1 MSILT
6 ISANVNGTI
15 SNTAYNDMYLDALG
29 NISMSRDLNAI
40 LEECAQAAKTQ
51 LGELIFNINVG
62 IPYFDVLW
70 TGVPN
75 AQQFNAA
82 VTNALLS
89 INGVLEVVSLVSSQ
103 EVANAQSADN
113 YKFTAIIR
121 TIYGTGT
128 ING

>member
-82 VTNALLS
+82 VTNA
-89 INGVLEVVSLVSSQ
+89 
-103 EVANAQSADN
+103 
-113 YKFTAIIR
+113 
-121 TIYGTGT
+121 
-128 ING
+128 